1 LLALQLSVSSALFAG
16 SSNQFSRSVSRCE
29 YGSRFRA
36 VTEQHL
42 TAGALVVS
50 VLGQQLVSLAAA
62 QTLIRSFQF
71 LVKQLGNGSYAAQ
84 LLFYLAP
91 TGLLVVFR
99 SGAISAQVVNL

>member
-1 LLALQLSVSSALFAG
+1 
-16 SSNQFSRSVSRCE
+16 VSRCE

-36 VTEQHL
+36 VTEHHL
-42 TAGALVVS
+42 TAGALAVS

-71 LVKQLGNGSYAAQ
+71 LKKLLGFGWSPPSSF
-84 LLFYLAP
+84 LHLRP

-99 SGAISAQVVNL
+99 SGAISAHFVNL